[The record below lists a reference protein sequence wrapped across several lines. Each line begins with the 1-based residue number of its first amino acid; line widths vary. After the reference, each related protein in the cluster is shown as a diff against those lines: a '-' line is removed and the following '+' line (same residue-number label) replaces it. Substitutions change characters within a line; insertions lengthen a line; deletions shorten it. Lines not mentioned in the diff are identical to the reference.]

1 MNKSMLLTGLGCLAA
16 AGACGQATAERPN
29 VILLVADDL
38 GYGDLSCYGAERVS
52 TPRVDSIARA
62 ASASP
67 TPTPLPRRP
76 PRRAT
81 PS

>member
-38 GYGDLSCYGAERVS
+38 G
-52 TPRVDSIARA
+52 
-62 ASASP
+62 
-67 TPTPLPRRP
+67 
-76 PRRAT
+76 
-81 PS
+81 

>member
-52 TPRVDSIARA
+52 TPRVDSIARGGV
-62 ASASP
+62 
-67 TPTPLPRRP
+67 RP